1 MAYDALGNLISVTDP
16 NGNVATA
23 TFDANRRPLS
33 VMAPAAPAAAGAVVT
48 TNTYDADG
56 RLLQV
61 QQSAGATVL
70 RTTQTA
76 YTLTGKAATT
86 TDPNGNVTRYA
97 YDLDDRLTSAADPV
111 GRLTTFAYDALGR
124 PAQVSN
130 AAIQSAPLVQRAYT
144 PDGLTASLTIARAN
158 ATFNVT
164 NFAYDGLD
172 RLSITTYPDSST
184 STLGYD
190 ADGNVLTRQTR
201 AGQTI
206 TFTYDTLNRLA
217 TKAAPSEPTVTY
229 AYDLAGRLL
238 GASDNSAA
246 IAAATTPSGTLGT
259 ASMSYD
265 QVNRPLSFT
274 FGPAPAQTT
283 PTAGSSAF
291 TYAYDLTNRRI
302 AGTATDNSWWSY
314 PTTASAVSYTANNL
328 DQYSAVGAVT
338 PTYDGNGNLTFDGTF
353 TYGYDAENRLTSVTQ
368 GGTTVATYAYDAQG
382 RRKSKTVSSATTIY
396 VTDLVKRAVLDY
408 DGTSG
413 AVRNWYAFGS
423 GPNGALNQMNVTANT
438 RAALVADI
446 QGSVI
451 GSVDS
456 GSGAI
461 TKTGYQTYGESGST
475 SGTFRYTGARIDAE
489 TNGLYDFR
497 ARIYSPALGR
507 FLQADPIGTQGGMN
521 LYAYVGNDPLNAVDP
536 SGLIDTSN
544 LGTLP
549 ASIDPSSLSA
559 SGPDVNQLLTL
570 TSTANSAPWS
580 PLSPAVVGT
589 ATIALPGIGAEAGGS
604 FAVGT
609 GAMTGGL
616 AGAILVLTTTTANV
630 GDTSIDFYHGTTAP
644 SALALLNGAPLSVE
658 SVMENTLNKAG
669 TPTFFLAT
677 EPLDAEY
684 FASLHISASDDR
696 IAIIRYTVQISAL
709 QTLVDQG
716 ATFGP
721 IPVLGA
727 TGQFLGQQLAVPAV
741 AFPTFNA
748 LQAAGQITV
757 SPFNIRR

>member
-1 MAYDALGNLISVTDP
+1 
-16 NGNVATA
+16 
-23 TFDANRRPLS
+23 
-33 VMAPAAPAAAGAVVT
+33 
-48 TNTYDADG
+48 
-56 RLLQV
+56 
-61 QQSAGATVL
+61 
-70 RTTQTA
+70 
-76 YTLTGKAATT
+76 
-86 TDPNGNVTRYA
+86 
-97 YDLDDRLTSAADPV
+97 
-111 GRLTTFAYDALGR
+111 
-124 PAQVSN
+124 VSN
-130 AAIQSAPLVQRAYT
+130 SAIQSAPLVQRAYT
-144 PDGLTASLTIARAN
+144 PDGLTASLTIARDN

-172 RLSITTYPDSST
+172 RLATTTYPDSST
-184 STLGYD
+184 ETLSYD
-190 ADGNVLTRQTR
+190 ADGNVLTRRTR

-206 TFTYDTLNRLA
+206 TFAYDMLNRLA
-217 TKAAPSEPTVTY
+217 TKTAPSEPTVTY
-229 AYDLAGRLL
+229 SYDLAGRLI

-246 IAAATTPSGTLGT
+246 ITAASAPSGTLGT

-291 TYAYDLTNRRI
+291 AYAYDLTNRRI
-302 AGTATDNSWWSY
+302 GQNATDTSWWSY

-338 PTYDGNGNLTFDGTF
+338 PTYDANGNLTFDGTF

-368 GGTTVATYAYDAQG
+368 GGITVATYAYDAQG
-382 RRKSKTVSSATTIY
+382 RRKSKTVGSTTTIY

-413 AVRNWYAFGS
+413 AVQNWYAFGS
-423 GPNGALNQMNVTANT
+423 GPNGALNQMNVAANT

-451 GSVDS
+451 GSLDS

-549 ASIDPSSLSA
+549 AGIDPSNLSA
-559 SGPDVNQLLTL
+559 SGPDVNQLLTS

-604 FAVGT
+604 FAAGT
-609 GAMTGGL
+609 GAMAG

-644 SALALLNGAPLSVE
+644 SAFALLNGAPLSVE

-677 EPLDAEY
+677 DPLDAEY
-684 FASLHISASDDR
+684 FATLHISPSDDR
-696 IAIIRYTVQISAL
+696 IAVVRYTVQISAL

-721 IPVLGA
+721 IPQLGA
-727 TGQFLGQQLAVPAV
+727 RGQFIGEQLAVPAV

-748 LQAAGQITV
+748 LQTAGQITV
-757 SPFNIRR
+757 SAYTPR